1 MNGPPSHRSGELC
14 RGVVMSLQEAAQAA
28 ESARTAGRR
37 VVTTNGTFDLL
48 HDGHRFLFAQ
58 ARSHG
63 DLLIVGVNSDA
74 SVRRSKGPD
83 RPREPQAARARN
95 VAVYA
100 DIVFVFDD
108 DDPRPWLPAIR
119 PHVHVNAATYGPQ
132 CVEAAVLRSIG
143 AELVL
148 VPVRP
153 EFGSTTERLR
163 RASRT
168 SAHTARW
175 ILLTAFLW
183 PALLILAR
191 FRRPASPPR
200 ILVIQT
206 AKLGDLV
213 ATTPL
218 FRAIKD
224 ALPEAELH
232 VLARR
237 TSAVALQGNPFVS
250 SVHFLDDGSCYSLF
264 ARLRRLR
271 FQWSIHCMP
280 DAFGSLVPLW
290 ALVPRRVNT
299 SSCRRGIAVLLLRF
313 LHSWDVPY
321 AIRTRT
327 FDHYM
332 MLLRPLGIPPIP
344 YALDFFITA
353 EQRRTAEAWMTARG
367 LLPHSFVCLN
377 LTAGNAVKEWPA
389 GKFAELADII
399 TDSLGKDVVL
409 STSDRTRA
417 AAVRAGVHC
426 LARVHD
432 ASALTLGEVAA
443 VYRSSSA
450 YISVDTGPLYVAY
463 AVGAPVVVLLGPVA
477 PEEQVPP
484 EGPRVAHVPP
494 PPGCK
499 PWVFISLTPRS
510 ATPAQRLCIEET
522 PVVAVVSALRR
533 VMR

>member
-1 MNGPPSHRSGELC
+1 MNVSPFHRSGELC
-14 RGVVMSLQEAAQAA
+14 RGVVVSLREAAQAA
-28 ESARTAGRR
+28 ESARAVGRR

-74 SVRRSKGPD
+74 SVRRHKGPD
-83 RPREPQAARARN
+83 RPREPQAVRARN
-95 VAVYA
+95 VAAYA

-108 DDPRPWLPAIR
+108 DDPRPWLPLLR
-119 PHVHVNAATYGPQ
+119 PHAHVNAATYGAA
-132 CVEAAVLRSIG
+132 CVEAASLRAIG

-153 EFGSTTERLR
+153 ELGSTTEHLR
-163 RASRT
+163 RTSRT

-183 PALLILAR
+183 PILLLLAR
-191 FRRPASPPR
+191 FRRPAVPQR

-218 FRAIKD
+218 LRAIKEARPD
-224 ALPEAELH
+224 AELH

-250 SVHFLDDGSCYSLF
+250 SVHFLDDGSCRSLLVQ
-264 ARLRRLR
+264 LRRLR

-290 ALVPRRVNT
+290 ALVPLRVNT
-299 SSCRRGIAVLLLRF
+299 SSRRRGIAVRLLRF
-313 LHSWDVPY
+313 LHPWDVPY

-332 MLLRPLGIPPIP
+332 SLLRPLGIAPIP
-344 YALDFFITA
+344 YALDFFVTA
-353 EQRRTAEAWMTARG
+353 EQRRTAETWMAARG

-377 LTAGNAVKEWPA
+377 LTAGNAVKEWPTE
-389 GKFAELADII
+389 KFAELADAIAD
-399 TDSLGKDVVL
+399 TLGKDVVL
-409 STSDRTRA
+409 STHDAARV
-417 AAVRAGVHC
+417 AAVRERIRC
-426 LARVHD
+426 PERVHD

-443 VYRSSSA
+443 VYRTSSA
-450 YISVDTGPLYVAY
+450 YVSVDTGPLYVAY
-463 AVGAPVVVLLGPVA
+463 AVGVPVVILLGPVA

-484 EGPRVAHVPP
+484 EGSSVAHVPP
-494 PPGCK
+494 PPGCE

-510 ATPAQRLCIEET
+510 ATPAQRRCVEET
-522 PVVAVVSALRR
+522 PVAAVVSALRR
-533 VMR
+533 LMR